1 MRDEKQTTHKERAR
15 QTAVASS
22 GYDSDSEFALRKWA
36 VCEEEAAAAA
46 ASLLIRPVGR
56 VHIESNKN

>member
-1 MRDEKQTTHKERAR
+1 MSQANGSSHWP
-15 QTAVASS
+15 SS
-22 GYDSDSEFALRKWA
+22 GYDSDSKFALRKWA
-36 VCEEEAAAAA
+36 VCEEEEAAAAA